1 MEINNIA
8 FLLETDSDDDNDDNE
23 LWRNIQD
30 YNDYEVSSFGHIRK
44 TNTQK
49 ILKPSKQNGYYSIML
64 FKNGLCKKHYMHRLV
79 CHAFHQNPNN
89 YSMTDHIDNNK
100 SNNNYINLRWASSSI
115 NQRNRTININNTSG
129 VLGVS
134 FNYKNN
140 SWVSQWY
147 DNTGDHK
154 SKSFSIK
161 KYGDDTKQITID
173 YRRLMEVLNNYTI

>member
-1 MEINNIA
+1 MNKEKRSKKIYLICNGTSTNDIIN
-8 FLLETDSDDDNDDNE
+8 
-23 LWRNIQD
+23 
-30 YNDYEVSSFGHIRK
+30 SFNNTNLNTITIKDKK
-44 TNTQK
+44 T
-49 ILKPSKQNGYYSIML
+49 SFFGSL
-64 FKNGLCKKHYMHRLV
+64 F
-79 CHAFHQNPNN
+79 
-89 YSMTDHIDNNK
+89 SNK